1 MARKEK
7 NPDFDRKS
15 DDIMENTK
23 KKGLFQYFATMA
35 KIGCIGFGGGSILI
49 PVIESEVIDRH
60 KFDTKENY
68 NKDVVVASITPGA
81 LPVEIAGSF
90 GRRNLGWRGMLLGG
104 VGIALPGA
112 LLVVLMLTAFS
123 LVQDKVLRF
132 VEFMT
137 IGVSAFIMLLLTSYV
152 YSVYKKGLAR
162 GKGQSIK
169 TLGVIL
175 LVFLLVGGK
184 NIYRLI
190 GIEHAPIVSVSTIQ
204 LLALVFFF
212 AFYTRGKYSLKHM
225 IIAFVVGGIYLLGRG
240 WGKDKIPEIILT
252 IDEIAMIGFAGYGLI
267 SSFMKNKQY
276 VSVDIKKVFADLGV
290 WFAVVIVAGG
300 IVAIWYPQIVSYI
313 LKSGLSVLMSFG
325 GGDAYLTIADGI
337 FVESQMITEQQFYGQ
352 LVSVVNVL
360 PGSILCKTLTGV
372 GYYIGQNVGGSMI
385 AGIMFAAVGFV
396 TSVAVSCGFVSAIY
410 YLYDSL
416 IRLNIFQ
423 TISKWITPVIAGLLL
438 NIMISLCNQ
447 CVNLSDGLGISGISI
462 IIGLLAGFVIDSVL
476 AHVMKWSTM
485 IVLVMNLIVTA
496 VIACIVMF

>member
-1 MARKEK
+1 MAEV
-7 NPDFDRKS
+7 
-15 DDIMENTK
+15 K
-23 KKGLFQYFATMA
+23 KKGLLKFFLSMT

-49 PVIESEVIDRH
+49 PVIESELIDRN
-60 KFDTKENY
+60 KFDTKDNY

-81 LPVEIAGSF
+81 LPVEISGSF
-90 GRRNLGWRGMLLGG
+90 GRRNFGWLGMLLGG

-137 IGVSAFIMLLLTSYV
+137 IGVSAFIILLLTSYV

-162 GKGQSIK
+162 GKSQSVK

-184 NIYRLI
+184 NIYRLF
-190 GIEHAPIVSVSTIQ
+190 GIDHQPIVSMSTIQ

-212 AFYTRGKYSLKHM
+212 AFYTRGKYSIKHL
-225 IIAFVVGGIYLLGRG
+225 VVSFILGGIYLLGTG
-240 WGKDKIPEIILT
+240 WAKDKIPGIILT
-252 IDEIAMIGFAGYGLI
+252 IDELAMIGFAGYGLI
-267 SSFMKNKQY
+267 SSFMKNREN
-276 VSVDIKKVFADLGV
+276 VSVDVKKVIGDLFV
-290 WFAVVIVAGG
+290 WIAAVVAVGG
-300 IVAIWYPQIVSYI
+300 VVAIQYPQVFSYI
-313 LKSGLSVLMSFG
+313 WKSGLSVLMSFG

-337 FVESQMITEQQFYGQ
+337 FVETQMITEQQFYGQ

-372 GYYIGQNVGGSMI
+372 GYYIGQNVGGSMV
-385 AGIMFAAVGFV
+385 AGLMFAVVGFV

-416 IRLNIFQ
+416 IKLNIFQ

-447 CVNLSDGLGISGISI
+447 CMNLSEGLGISGVAI
-462 IIGLLAGFVIDSVL
+462 IVGVVIGFVIDSML
-476 AHVMKWSTM
+476 AHIMKWSTM
-485 IVLVMNLIVTA
+485 IVLAVNLVVTA
-496 VIACIVMF
+496 IIACVVMF

>member
-1 MARKEK
+1 MA
-7 NPDFDRKS
+7 DA
-15 DDIMENTK
+15 K
-23 KKGLFQYFATMA
+23 KKGLLKFFLSMT

-49 PVIESEVIDRH
+49 PVIESELIDRN
-60 KFDTKENY
+60 KFDTKDNY

-81 LPVEIAGSF
+81 LPVEISGSF
-90 GRRNLGWRGMLLGG
+90 GRRNFGWLGMLLGG

-137 IGVSAFIMLLLTSYV
+137 IGVSAFIILLLTSYV

-162 GKGQSIK
+162 GKSQSVK

-184 NIYRLI
+184 NIYRLF
-190 GIEHAPIVSVSTIQ
+190 GIDHPPIVSMSTIQ

-212 AFYTRGKYSLKHM
+212 AFYTRGKYSVKHL
-225 IIAFVVGGIYLLGRG
+225 VVSFILGGIYLLGTG
-240 WGKDKIPEIILT
+240 WAKDKIPGIILT
-252 IDEIAMIGFAGYGLI
+252 IDELAMIGFAGYGLI
-267 SSFMKNKQY
+267 SSFMKNREN
-276 VSVDIKKVFADLGV
+276 VSVDVKKVIGDLFVWIAAVAAVGGV
-290 WFAVVIVAGG
+290 
-300 IVAIWYPQIVSYI
+300 VAIQYPQVFSYI
-313 LKSGLSVLMSFG
+313 WKSGLSVLMSFG

-337 FVESQMITEQQFYGQ
+337 FVETQMITEQQFYGQ

-372 GYYIGQNVGGSMI
+372 GYYIGQNVGGSMF
-385 AGIMFAAVGFV
+385 AGLMFAVVGFV

-416 IRLNIFQ
+416 IKLNIFQ

-447 CVNLSDGLGISGISI
+447 CMNLSEGLGISGVAI
-462 IIGLLAGFVIDSVL
+462 IVGVVIGFVIDSIL
-476 AHVMKWSTM
+476 AHIMKWSTM
-485 IVLVMNLIVTA
+485 IVLAVNLVVTA
-496 VIACIVMF
+496 IIACVVMF